1 MSSWLKTITA
11 LTVFASS
18 AASAL
23 ALPATSEGAVVSP
36 RATTQTSSN
45 HCGDYDFI
53 ILSDTPWIVYNM
65 LYNAAVT
72 VGTQCTFYNHTQ
84 TALDG
89 TQGVVWSSTTD
100 IEFVSST

>member
-1 MSSWLKTITA
+1 
-11 LTVFASS
+11 
-18 AASAL
+18 
-23 ALPATSEGAVVSP
+23 
-36 RATTQTSSN
+36 
-45 HCGDYDFI
+45 
-53 ILSDTPWIVYNM
+53 M